1 VLEPLSG
8 YLMLAQRLWEN
19 ADFAAGWNF
28 GPDPADAQPVNHVV
42 ERITALW
49 PGELVWDIDPGPHPH
64 EAGFLALDSS
74 KAREQLGWAP
84 RWDLDAALE
93 RIVEWHISHRDGAD
107 VRELTLAQIAAHEA

>member
-8 YLMLAQRLWEN
+8 YLMLAQRLWED
-19 ADFAAGWNF
+19 AELAEGWNF
-28 GPDPADAQPVNHVV
+28 GPNPADARPVSHVV

-49 PGELVWDIDPGPHPH
+49 PDELAWDIDPGPHPH

-74 KAREQLGWAP
+74 KAREELGWGQ

-93 RIVEWHISHRDGAD
+93 RIVEWHVAHRDGAD